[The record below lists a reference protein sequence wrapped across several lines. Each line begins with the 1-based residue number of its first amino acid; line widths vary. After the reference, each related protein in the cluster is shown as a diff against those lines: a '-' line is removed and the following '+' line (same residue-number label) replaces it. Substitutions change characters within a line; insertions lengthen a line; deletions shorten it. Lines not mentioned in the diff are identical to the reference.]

1 MTIVVVFLSTFVKKI
16 RNLVRFE
23 LFIAQR
29 MKLGRTDN
37 AGSPGLNIAL
47 TGVVLAVIVM
57 ILSIAIVM
65 GFKNEITGKIYSLDS
80 HIKVTNA
87 ALGLDDNYAT
97 VNGLEVREAIK
108 ANPDFMAK
116 IQSIALIAD
125 KPAILKTDS
134 DFKGVEFH
142 GVDKGFDWSYLESR
156 IIEGRVP
163 SLADSANTSEV
174 IISQAIARSL
184 NLKVGDKV
192 LTYFIDTK
200 VKVRNSLIVGVFSTD
215 FESFDNT
222 MIVGNIAL
230 IQQVNDWHS
239 DTGNYVGIN
248 VHDTGGINADAYALF
263 SLLVGSSYD
272 KHGTTLYNVT
282 QTHSN
287 NMNFFSWLNM
297 LDMNVVIILVLM
309 LIVSGFTLVSAL
321 LMIILERIR
330 MIGTFKALGCD
341 NGSIRRIFIYLTQK
355 LIIKALVI
363 GNVVGIGLALLQQ
376 CFHIVKLNAD
386 VYYMPYVPI
395 DLNVWTLLILNIGV
409 IVASY
414 ITLLGPSYV
423 VSTIKPASTM
433 RFE

>member
-1 MTIVVVFLSTFVKKI
+1 MS
-16 RNLVRFE
+16 FE
-23 LFIAQR
+23 LFIARR
-29 MKLGRTDN
+29 MKLGRTGN
-37 AGSPGLNIAL
+37 AGSPGMNIAL
-47 TGVVLAVIVM
+47 TGVVLAIVVM
-57 ILSIAIVM
+57 ILSIAVVM

-80 HIKVTNA
+80 HLKVSNA
-87 ALGLDDNYAT
+87 ALGIDDNYAT
-97 VNGLEVREAIK
+97 VNALEVREAIRDNK
-108 ANPDFMAK
+108 EFLDK
-116 IQSIALIAD
+116 VESVALIAD

-134 DFKGVEFH
+134 EFKGVEYH
-142 GVDKGFDWSYLESR
+142 GVDKGFDWTYLESR

-163 SLADSANTSEV
+163 SIADSANISEV
-174 IISQAIARSL
+174 IISQAVARTL

-192 LTYFIDTK
+192 LTYFIDSK
-200 VKVRNSLIVGVFSTD
+200 VKVRNSHVVGIFSTD

-230 IQQVNDWHS
+230 IQQVNGWHS
-239 DTGNYVGIN
+239 GIGNYVGIN
-248 VHDTGGINADAYALF
+248 MRNIDDFSQDAYDLYSILA
-263 SLLVGSSYD
+263 SNCYS
-272 KHGTTLYNVT
+272 KHTSTLYNVT
-282 QTHSN
+282 HTRN
-287 NMNFFSWLNM
+287 NNQSFFSWLQM

-309 LIVSGFTLVSAL
+309 LIVSGFTLISAL

-355 LIIKALVI
+355 LIFKALVI
-363 GNVVGIGLALLQQ
+363 GNIAGTGMALIQKY
-376 CFHIVKLNAD
+376 FHVVKLNAD

-395 DLNVWTLLILNIGV
+395 DLNLWVLVILNVGV

-414 ITLLGPSYV
+414 VTLLGPSYV